1 MRGKVSMWSACIN
14 NTLVSHLYP
23 PANPA
28 GELVNFPRCPTRP
41 VGFKEYQRGEQ
52 HHPRKRTYFEK
63 ECIRQIKKDHGGK
76 RKWPRLTPEKS
87 RDNKEIKKQARDL
100 VIKLQKMPTVA
111 MLFTDSPLP
120 ARECIAKERKMI
132 QKDGQWIDVTSLE
145 DTRPLSIK

>member
-1 MRGKVSMWSACIN
+1 MLDTHVERISRRCLWKPWTWFLKDCCSLEM
-14 NTLVSHLYP
+14 LYEEYDIKLKNLSDFMVD
-23 PANPA
+23 AVDEYLA
-28 GELVNFPRCPTRP
+28 EKTELIVDAI
-41 VGFKEYQRGEQ
+41 EQ
-52 HHPRKRTYFEK
+52 GDEMA
-63 ECIRQIKKDHGGK
+63 
-76 RKWPRLTPEKS
+76 L
-87 RDNKEIKKQARDL
+87 KEIKKQARDL